1 MAFRKKWLP
10 AVLAV
15 AVFVAVACIF
25 AFSSAP
31 GGETVES
38 RQEMLNAAISKG
50 GDWTI
55 LKELEL
61 EDCVVSAAYSA
72 DRKCALA
79 VFEPQGNGTYK
90 LRTSTTR
97 DADQIIVTSTMANGV
112 WYDLVWFQGA
122 KTKYAEITYTVDGQV
137 QDTLRF
143 DTEDMEIL
151 SIENPQKEYSMHVV
165 YYDGEGNKYE

>member
-15 AVFVAVACIF
+15 AVCVAVACIF

-97 DADQIIVTSTMANGV
+97 DADQIIVTSPMENGV
-112 WYDLVWFQGA
+112 W
-122 KTKYAEITYTVDGQV
+122 
-137 QDTLRF
+137 
-143 DTEDMEIL
+143 
-151 SIENPQKEYSMHVV
+151 
-165 YYDGEGNKYE
+165 